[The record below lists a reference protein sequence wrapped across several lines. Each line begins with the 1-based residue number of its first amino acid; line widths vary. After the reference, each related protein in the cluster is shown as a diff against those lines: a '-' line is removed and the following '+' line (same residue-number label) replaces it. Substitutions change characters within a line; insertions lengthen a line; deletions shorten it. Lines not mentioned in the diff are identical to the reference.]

1 MDILYLQINRF
12 RELPVCIAVQQT
24 LVRPEVSGLDND
36 DNDLIADEPT
46 GIDYSSPWHESY
58 VTHREEI
65 KQNLHILHPSMQTV
79 LRMCQETLGKM
90 LLCDCSHFRYI
101 TMRSFPT
108 SSVDLNRLK

>member
-1 MDILYLQINRF
+1 M
-12 RELPVCIAVQQT
+12 ELPICITVQQT
-24 LVRPEVSGLDND
+24 LVKPEVSGLDDD
-36 DNDLIADEPT
+36 DNEVVADEPT

-90 LLCDCSHFRYI
+90 LCDCSHFRYVVVRI
-101 TMRSFPT
+101 FYII
-108 SSVDLNRLK
+108 SVDLFRLQ